1 MPGSQ
6 DGRELHK
13 GQRKMT
19 RFMPVKTY
27 YMARK
32 LCPNAVTIAKV
43 EGGYM
48 CFASHSAYKT
58 WRAQK

>member
-1 MPGSQ
+1 
-6 DGRELHK
+6 
-13 GQRKMT
+13 MT